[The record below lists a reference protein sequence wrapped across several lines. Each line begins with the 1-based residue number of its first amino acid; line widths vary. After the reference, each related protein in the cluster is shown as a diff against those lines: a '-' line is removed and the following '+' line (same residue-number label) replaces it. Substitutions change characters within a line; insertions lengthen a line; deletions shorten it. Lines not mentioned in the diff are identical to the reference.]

1 MSIMRI
7 LLTGG
12 LGFIGSHVAVTLG
25 KSEHEIIIID
35 NLSNSSI
42 NILSKINEIIG
53 ESANVHFMEGNVL
66 DQKFMDLV
74 FNTHPNIDAVIHFAS
89 LKAVGESIEKPL
101 LYYHENLNGLLIL
114 LNTMEQYGCKRI
126 IFSSSATVYGCDTP
140 PPLNETS
147 KTGLSITNP
156 YGQTKYFQE
165 RILTDYA
172 NVHPDMAITILRY
185 FNPVGAHPSGLIGE
199 NPEGIPNNLFP
210 YILRV
215 ATGQYPHLNIF
226 GNDYNTRD
234 GTGIRDFIHVMDLAE
249 GHVAAL
255 NKQNTE
261 LAVYNL
267 GTGRGTSIL
276 ELITSFEKVNNIKI
290 PYVIAPRR
298 KGDIDEIYASTEKA
312 NMCLD
317 WVATRTLEDICK
329 DGYRFT
335 ITSSIITSSHDPTH
349 Q

>member
-1 MSIMRI
+1 MHI

-12 LGFIGSHVAVTLG
+12 LGFIGSHVAVLLG
-25 KSEHEIIIID
+25 NSEHTVTIID
-35 NLSNSSI
+35 NLSNSSMKVYD
-42 NILSKINEIIG
+42 NILKLVKYPEHFDFVEGDVTVKTDLEKIFQSK
-53 ESANVHFMEGNVL
+53 H
-66 DQKFMDLV
+66 
-74 FNTHPNIDAVIHFAS
+74 IDGIIHFAS
-89 LKAVGESIEKPL
+89 LKSVGESIEHPL
-101 LYYHENLNGLLIL
+101 TYYSQNLNGTLCLLE
-114 LNTMEQYGCKRI
+114 TMKKYDCKKF
-126 IFSSSATVYGCDTP
+126 IFSSSATVYGMQE
-140 PPLNETS
+140 PPLLETHQS
-147 KTGLSITNP
+147 GADLTNP

-165 RILTDYA
+165 CILTDYA

-199 NPEGIPNNLFP
+199 DPEGIPNNLFP

-267 GTGRGTSIL
+267 GTGCGTSIL

-335 ITSSIITSSHDPTH
+335 ITSSHDPTH